1 MTRLT
6 EEQIG
11 ALWRASYGVDEFAHR
26 IAALAVQEVERERMD
41 LIAEASSLH
50 TERATLTAQLAE
62 ARADERLA
70 VANADRMTDE
80 VASLRAQLA
89 TAKREERIEGFK
101 DGWHD
106 AIERAMDMGL
116 VDLGSFPITGRRK
129 RERTKGEEWAIAGLG
144 ANEAASKRYP
154 AIDPDS
160 GSTCKP
166 DCCLPNYCAPGKG
179 CHANVPG
186 LPDSSPATPSYELCD
201 ADCGCKP
208 PEAREVPREVVVR
221 VETRRGIGWYSN
233 GETIVCITPAD
244 AKRIVALAQEAE

>member
-6 EEQIG
+6 D
-11 ALWRASYGVDEFAHR
+11 ALVEREWDAASHRVVEFAHR
-26 IAALAVQEVERERMD
+26 IAALAVQDMTRY
-41 LIAEASSLH
+41 
-50 TERATLTAQLAE
+50 
-62 ARADERLA
+62 ADALK
-70 VANADRMTDE
+70 DE
-80 VASLRAQLA
+80 VAGFEAMWKEREKAHDAALAEVTKERDAARAERADLDSRNTALRAQLA

-154 AIDPDS
+154 ATPS
-160 GSTCKP
+160 GEGCVRCGDTCKP
-166 DCCLPNYCAPGKG
+166 W
-179 CHANVPG
+179 CHN
-186 LPDSSPATPSYELCD
+186 ATPS
-201 ADCGCKP
+201 
-208 PEAREVPREVVVR
+208 PEAREVPSEVVVR

-233 GETIVCITPAD
+233 GETIVRITPAD
-244 AKRIVALAQEAE
+244 AKRIVAMGTA